1 MREKGSGC
9 ASAGRLWSEGVLV
22 RNRSRAIQRRI
33 SLDKQPGDQVFDGLL
48 ARLIRPLDDDLKALA
63 VLEQA
68 GVEFGLDGA

>member
-1 MREKGSGC
+1 
-9 ASAGRLWSEGVLV
+9 
-22 RNRSRAIQRRI
+22 
-33 SLDKQPGDQVFDGLL
+33 LDKQPGDQVFDGLL